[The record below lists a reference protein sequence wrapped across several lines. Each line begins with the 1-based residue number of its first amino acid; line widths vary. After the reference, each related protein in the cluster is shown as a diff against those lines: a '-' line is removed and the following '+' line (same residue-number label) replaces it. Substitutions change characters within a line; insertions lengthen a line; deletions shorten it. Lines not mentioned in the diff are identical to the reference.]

1 MEILKVCF
9 ILLSTASFLWLSESV
24 TLTTDYYQKSCP
36 EFRQIIQQTVT
47 NKQITSPSTA
57 AGTLRLFLHDC
68 LPNGCDGSVLITST
82 PFNKA
87 ERDADINLSLPGDA
101 FDVVV
106 RAKTALE
113 LACPDTVSCADILA
127 VATRDLVTMV
137 GGPYYNVLL
146 GRRDGRVSEAS
157 TIPNALPLATSP
169 MSEIIDIFTSRGFTV
184 QEMVAL
190 SGAHTI
196 GFSHCKEFSAQIYNY
211 SKSPPYDS
219 QYNPRFA
226 QGLQKACSG
235 FENNPTLSVF
245 NDIMTP
251 NKFDNSYFQNLPKG
265 LGILK
270 SDHGLYD
277 DWRTR
282 PFVEEYAADENKF
295 FSDFARAMEKLS
307 NYKVITGNQGEIR
320 HRCDAIN

>member
-1 MEILKVCF
+1 MEILKFFFV
-9 ILLSTASFLWLSESV
+9 LLSTALFLSLSESAP
-24 TLTTDYYQKSCP
+24 LTADYYRKSCP
-36 EFRQIIQQTVT
+36 RFSQIIQETVT

-57 AGTLRLFLHDC
+57 AGTLRLFFHDC
-68 LPNGCDGSVLITST
+68 LPNGCDGSVLISST

-101 FDVVV
+101 FDVIV

-113 LACPDTVSCADILA
+113 LECPNTVSCTDILA
-127 VATRDLVTMV
+127 VVTRDLVTMV

-146 GRRDGRVSEAS
+146 GRRDSRVSKAS
-157 TIPNALPLATSP
+157 TIPGALPKATSP
-169 MSEIIDIFTSRGFTV
+169 IPQIIDIFKARGFTV

-196 GFSHCKEFSAQIYNY
+196 GFSHCKEFSSQIYNY
-211 SKSPPYDS
+211 SKSSSFDT
-219 QYNPRFA
+219 QYNSRLA

-235 FENNPTLSVF
+235 FEKNPTLSVF

-251 NKFDNSYFQNLPKG
+251 NKFDNSYFQNLPRG

-270 SDHGLYD
+270 SDHGLYS

-282 PFVEEYAADENKF
+282 PFVEAYAADENKF
-295 FSDFARAMEKLS
+295 FKDFARAMEKLS

-320 HRCDAIN
+320 HKCDAIN